1 MKKLAVVLAALAG
14 CGPSASPSSATPG
27 APPPRPE
34 PDRIVV
40 QHILISFQG
49 AARSKQTRSKDDAK
63 ALAQELL
70 GRVKN
75 GENFVELMKRYSD
88 DPGPG
93 EYGMANNGV
102 MVRDPEKEFPRRGM
116 VPAFGN
122 TGFKLE
128 VGEIGLAD
136 HDPQTSPFGWHI
148 IKRVK

>member
-1 MKKLAVVLAALAG
+1 MKKLAFALAVLCG
-14 CGPSASPSSATPG
+14 CGQSSTPSSSSSTPP
-27 APPPRPE
+27 AKPE
-34 PDRIVV
+34 PERIVV
-40 QHILISFQG
+40 QHILLSFAG
-49 AARSKQTRSKDDAK
+49 AARSKQTRTKDEAK

-75 GENFVELMKRYSD
+75 GENFMELMKRYSD

-102 MVRDPEKEFPRRGM
+102 MPRDPEKEFPRRGM

-128 VGEIGLAD
+128 VNEIGLAD